1 MAMRSAAA
9 HPKAKTRPGGGK
21 MPTAQQAIFEMK
33 QRVVLALNK
42 LADRDTHRIGVEE
55 LERAAEG
62 LAPDMV
68 SPFLSCVAETDA
80 DQKSG
85 VRRECVRVMGA
96 LARSHG
102 GLLAIHLGKMV
113 GSIVKRLKDTDS
125 VVRDACVETC
135 GVLASSVRDGGGA
148 TFVALARPLFEAL
161 GEQNRYVQVGAALCL
176 ARVID
181 EASDTPQSILPQ
193 MLARVIKLLKN
204 QHFMAKPA
212 IIELIRSII
221 QAGCALAEHAL
232 SAAVNSILEALKS
245 NDWATRKAASVA
257 LAGIAVNPGSS
268 MAPLKS
274 TCIRSLESCRFDKV
288 KPVRDSILHAIQCW
302 RALPGTGSP
311 EPSEVGSS
319 TKENFGGDLNDVT
332 SASDSGWRDT
342 FVRKIGPVPCP
353 SGSST
358 CSTQKRAPLSA
369 RKLCTNN
376 APTHQHLKP
385 SDWHIEISVPK
396 SRAMPLIATDCRESE
411 RSCASS
417 AFERRVVNTAGVEDI
432 NFGYSP
438 DHKPDYSS
446 VSDLASGSYEIK
458 HATASNDGPRD
469 NDSTNITGRNNSVIE
484 DSGPE
489 CLRTQERKS
498 LDSTV
503 TDLCSHSMHG
513 CCLHAA
519 NELAIIKQQLLQ
531 IETKQSNLLDLLQVF
546 MRSSMDNVSK
556 LQSKVNDLEHAVD
569 TITYSVVECE
579 NYSSMGC
586 SKILKKVQPGSS
598 SPKLS
603 AVTPRPLVGDNYKQ
617 QSTLSSKSMEIWG
630 DNLASFSRSS
640 TSVKEGV
647 EKDSTLGVPK
657 NPTGDSM
664 NNNSGRSLRCVRSQE
679 KDPKNASARLS
690 NFKDV
695 TGFWK
700 QVKEFL
706 SMGNVESA
714 YVEAILSGDDLSL
727 VQLMDRTGPVLD
739 RLSCET
745 TDEVLTI
752 MATKF
757 VDQRF
762 LEFAIPWL
770 QQVVDLSMA
779 NEPRHLFL
787 TTKAQM
793 EFLFALQEAAIREF
807 TDPVV
812 RMSISR
818 FGARL
823 GQLWHVA
830 PCRKALPPRGSQGNK
845 KHAF

>member
-1 MAMRSAAA
+1 MRSAAA
-9 HPKAKTRPGGGK
+9 HHKAKTRPGGGK

-135 GVLASSVRDGGGA
+135 GVLASSVGDGGGA

-221 QAGCALAEHAL
+221 QFPILCYQAGCALAEHAL

-274 TCIRSLESCRFDKV
+274 ICI
-288 KPVRDSILHAIQCW
+288 Q
-302 RALPGTGSP
+302 
-311 EPSEVGSS
+311 
-319 TKENFGGDLNDVT
+319 NFGGDLNDAT
-332 SASDSGWRDT
+332 SASDNGWRDT
-342 FVRKIGPVPCP
+342 FVRKIGPVPGP

-376 APTHQHLKP
+376 APTHHHLKP

-432 NFGYSP
+432 NFGCSP

-458 HATASNDGPRD
+458 HATASHVGPRD

-503 TDLCSHSMHG
+503 TDLCSH
-513 CCLHAA
+513 
-519 NELAIIKQQLLQ
+519 K
-531 IETKQSNLLDLLQVF
+531 
-546 MRSSMDNVSK
+546 
-556 LQSKVNDLEHAVD
+556 
-569 TITYSVVECE
+569 
-579 NYSSMGC
+579 
-586 SKILKKVQPGSS
+586 
-598 SPKLS
+598 
-603 AVTPRPLVGDNYKQ
+603 
-617 QSTLSSKSMEIWG
+617 
-630 DNLASFSRSS
+630 
-640 TSVKEGV
+640 GV

-657 NPTGDSM
+657 NAIGDSI
-664 NNNSGRSLRCVRSQE
+664 NNNSGRGLRCVRSQE

-706 SMGNVESA
+706 STGNVESA

-745 TDEVLTI
+745 TGEVLTI
-752 MATKF
+752 MATRF

-770 QQVVDLSMA
+770 Q
-779 NEPRHLFL
+779 
-787 TTKAQM
+787 
-793 EFLFALQEAAIREF
+793 EA
-807 TDPVV
+807 
-812 RMSISR
+812 S
-818 FGARL
+818 L
-823 GQLWHVA
+823 
-830 PCRKALPPRGSQGNK
+830 
-845 KHAF
+845 